1 MELELKPK
9 KKSRLTLYIIIGLIV
24 GIATGFILNKNYL
37 DEENSKLETFD
48 ARLKEIK
55 TELRTAD
62 STQTSLLEAEKSTLN
77 TQRNEVLTTRDKK
90 TEPFSILADV
100 FLRLIKMIVAPLVFT
115 TLVVGVA
122 KLGDI
127 SAVGRIGGKTL
138 LWFIGASL
146 MSLLLGMILVNI
158 FQPGIAMNLPVP
170 DTGESSGIANVG
182 FSLKNFL
189 YHIFPSSVVEAMA
202 KNEIL
207 QIVVFSLF
215 FGVATAA
222 IGEKGKI
229 IIDFMDAAA
238 HVILKVTGYVMNLAP
253 VAVFGAMAA
262 IIAKQGVGILK
273 TYSIFIG
280 EFYFGLTMLWVL
292 LGLAGFLVVGKRIIS
307 LLKYVKE
314 PIILAFST
322 SSSEAAFPKTM
333 ELLQKFGCKDKIV
346 SFVLPLG
353 YSFNL
358 DGSMMYMTF
367 ASLFIAQS
375 YGIDLPIATQISM
388 LLVLMLTSKGIAGVP
403 RASLVVI
410 AGTLATFNIPEAG
423 LALLLGIDPLL
434 DMGRSATNVVGN
446 SIATAVVSKWENAL
460 GEPEPEATEL

>member
-1 MELELKPK
+1 MEAPSIPK
-9 KKSRLTLYIIIGLIV
+9 KKSKLTLYIIIALVIGIGL
-24 GIATGFILNKNYL
+24 GFALNKNYVA
-37 DEENSKLETFD
+37 EENKKLEAIELNLQHVQHQLSQSSDSLETQ
-48 ARLKEIK
+48 RLKQLVKSIIK
-55 TELRTAD
+55 ERSVVTYE
-62 STQTSLLEAEKSTLN
+62 
-77 TQRNEVLTTRDKK
+77 RDKK
-90 TEPFSILADV
+90 VEPFSILADV

-127 SAVGRIGGKTL
+127 NSVGRIGGKTL

-146 MSLLLGMILVNI
+146 TSLLLGMILVNI

-170 DTGESSGIANVG
+170 DAGTDIGLSHNGL
-182 FSLKNFL
+182 SLKDFL
-189 YHIFPSSVVEAMA
+189 YHVFPASVIDAMA

-222 IGEKGKI
+222 IGEQGKI
-229 IIDFMDAAA
+229 VIKAMDAIA
-238 HVILKVTGYVMNLAP
+238 HVILKVTGYVMNFAP
-253 VAVFGAMAA
+253 VAVFGAMTA

-273 TYSIFIG
+273 TYSIFIT
-280 EFYFGLTMLWVL
+280 EFYSGLLILWIVL
-292 LGLAGFLVVGKRIIS
+292 ALAGSIVIGKRVVK
-307 LLKYVKE
+307 LLKLMRE
-314 PIILAFST
+314 PILLAFST

-460 GEPEPEATEL
+460 EQPASSL